1 MMQIVDPKLQV
12 METVMLDRLNFAA
25 LAVAFSVTAA
35 GIAAAAETA
44 ASTKPAVTVEI
55 SNFTFSPGTV
65 TVAPGTTVTWVNH
78 DDIPH
83 LVAATDHG
91 FRSKALDTDD
101 SYSFTF
107 TSAGSFDYFCS
118 LHPHMTGTVVVA
130 PGAG

>member
-1 MMQIVDPKLQV
+1 
-12 METVMLDRLNFAA
+12 MLDRLNFAA

-35 GIAAAAETA
+35 GVAARAETA
-44 ASTKPAVTVEI
+44 AAANPAVTVEI
-55 SNFTFSPGTV
+55 SNFTFSPETV

-83 LVAATDHG
+83 LVVDTGKA

-101 SYSFTF
+101 TYSFTF